1 MKLHSAQDEQSSRPL
16 LGMVEWFRPGE
27 HERVELVLSKL
38 KALGISELRT
48 AVSWADWHTPY
59 GESWYHW
66 LLPRLAKDVHLLP
79 CFLYTPPSLGVA
91 PRASAP
97 PREPRAYAD
106 FLDQVITDFDDCF
119 DMVELWNEPNNLS
132 EYDWTLDPQWH
143 IFCEMIG
150 SAAYWAQQRGK
161 GTVLGGM
168 APADPNWL
176 STIGCGGVLNYIDVV
191 GIHGFPGVWEFAWQG
206 WDYYLEETREV
217 LRQHDCGADIWITE
231 TGFSTWRHGYHNQLR
246 AFLEALDAPVERVYW
261 YAVQDL
267 QPEYATVD
275 GFHSDERDYHFGL
288 THCDGSDKLICRVL
302 QQEGQAGLRRLADLA
317 HAATPPVPV
326 RKCEAS
332 SCPKAQAKAVP
343 ATLHKVGPA
352 QSSASGRVLITGGA
366 GFIGTNLAHRL
377 LREGR
382 EVAIYDSLARRG
394 AESNLRWLS
403 DTYGDRLQLHLAD
416 VRDPIALGQALSG
429 VEQVFHLAAQV
440 AVTTSLVK
448 PAVDFEIN
456 GLGTMNLL
464 EEMRRLDNPP
474 RLVFT
479 STNKVY
485 GGLAD
490 IGLRLSGQR
499 YEPAD
504 PALRHSGISEAR
516 PLDFHS
522 PYGCSKG
529 TADQYVVDYARSYGL
544 ETVVFRMS
552 CIYGPHQRGS
562 EDQGW
567 VAHFVLRA
575 LKDEPITLFG
585 DGCQVRDV
593 LFVED
598 LVEAFL
604 LAEANLPELAGEVFN
619 IGGGPQN
626 TISLLELIDL
636 IEEMQGAR
644 PLLHHDQ
651 WRIGD
656 QRYYVS
662 DTRKFQRAT
671 GWQPE
676 VGVHEGVQRL
686 HEWLVSVHG
695 SARLS
700 VSAKARRLP
709 EPVAAAVAA
718 LT

>member
-1 MKLHSAQDEQSSRPL
+1 MNPQDTPDKQPCRPG
-16 LGMVEWFRPGE
+16 LGVVEWFRPGE
-27 HERVELVLSKL
+27 HDRVELILSKL
-38 KALGISELRT
+38 KTLGIKHLRT

-59 GESWYHW
+59 GEQWYQW
-66 LLPRLAKDVHLLP
+66 LLPRLARDVDLLP
-79 CFLYTPPSLGVA
+79 CFLYTPPSLGVV

-106 FLDQVITDFDDCF
+106 FLDLVITDFDQCF

-150 SAAYWAQQRGK
+150 SAAYWAQHRGK
-161 GTVLGGM
+161 RTVLGGM
-168 APADPNWL
+168 SPADPNWL
-176 STIGCGGVLNYIDVV
+176 DIIGCGGVLQYIDVV

-206 WDYYLEETREV
+206 WDHYLDETREV
-217 LRQHDCGADIWITE
+217 LGRHSCQADIWITE
-231 TGFSTWRHGYHNQLR
+231 TGFSTWRHGYHSQLR

-267 QPEYATVD
+267 QPEHATVD

-288 THCDGSDKLICRVL
+288 MHCDNTDKLICRVL
-302 QQEGQAGLRRLADLA
+302 QQEGQSGLRHLSDLA
-317 HAATPPVPV
+317 RATTRPAQAEVSPAVLPERQRPP
-326 RKCEAS
+326 AS
-332 SCPKAQAKAVP
+332 SQ
-343 ATLHKVGPA
+343 GP
-352 QSSASGRVLITGGA
+352 VLITGGA

-377 LREGR
+377 LKEGR
-382 EVAIYDSLARRG
+382 EVIIYDSLARSG
-394 AESNLRWLS
+394 VEANLRWLTRNHS
-403 DTYGDRLQLHLAD
+403 DRLQLHLAD
-416 VRDPIALGQALSG
+416 VRDPIALRQALSG

-456 GLGTMNLL
+456 ALGTVHLL
-464 EEMRRLDNPP
+464 EEMRRLDSPP

-485 GGLAD
+485 GGLTD
-490 IGLRLSGQR
+490 LKLRLNGQR

-504 PALRHSGISEAR
+504 PALRLTGISEER
-516 PLDFHS
+516 CLDFHS

-529 TADQYVVDYARSYGL
+529 SADQYVRDYARAYGL
-544 ETVVFRMS
+544 QTVVFRMS
-552 CIYGPHQRGS
+552 CIYGPHQMGS

-567 VAHFVLRA
+567 VAHFLLRA
-575 LKDEPITLFG
+575 LQGQPITLFG
-585 DGCQVRDV
+585 DGCQVRDI
-593 LFVED
+593 LYVED

-604 LAEANLPELAGEVFN
+604 LAEANLPGLAGEVFN

-626 TISLLELIDL
+626 TVSLLELVDL
-636 IEEMQGAR
+636 VEAIQSER
-644 PLLHHDQ
+644 PLLHRDQ

-662 DTRKFQRAT
+662 DTRKFHLAT
-671 GWQPE
+671 GWQPD
-676 VGVHEGVQRL
+676 VGVREGLQEL
-686 HEWLVSVHG
+686 HDWLCSEHG
-695 SARLS
+695 
-700 VSAKARRLP
+700 KARMGAPTTPLRRP
-709 EPVAAAVAA
+709 EQVAAAVAA

>member
-1 MKLHSAQDEQSSRPL
+1 MKLQDMHDKQSCRPL
-16 LGMVEWFRPGE
+16 LGVVEWFRPGE
-27 HERVELVLSKL
+27 RDRVELVLGKL
-38 KALGISELRT
+38 AALGISHLRT

-59 GESWYHW
+59 GEQWYQW
-66 LLPRLAKDVHLLP
+66 LLPRLAKDVNLLP

-106 FLDQVITDFDDCF
+106 FLDLVITDFDDCF

-150 SAAYWAQQRGK
+150 SAAYWAQHRGK
-161 GTVLGGM
+161 RTVLGGM
-168 APADPNWL
+168 SPADPNWL
-176 STIGCGGVLNYIDVV
+176 DIIGGGGVLQYIDVV

-206 WDYYLEETREV
+206 WDHYLNETREV
-217 LRQHDCGADIWITE
+217 LGRHGCEADVWITE
-231 TGFSTWRHGYHNQLR
+231 TGFSTWRHAYHSQLQ

-288 THCDGSDKLICRVL
+288 MHCDGTDKLMCRVL
-302 QQEGQAGLRRLADLA
+302 QQEGRAGLKRLDGLARTTTPPSALHEGSIEDPTATQAHARLA
-317 HAATPPVPV
+317 
-326 RKCEAS
+326 
-332 SCPKAQAKAVP
+332 
-343 ATLHKVGPA
+343 TLRGPRRSP
-352 QSSASGRVLITGGA
+352 SSAEGRVLITGGA

-377 LREGR
+377 LTGGR
-382 EVAIYDSLARRG
+382 EVVIYDSLARPG
-394 AESNLRWLS
+394 VEGNMRWLS
-403 DTYGDRLQLHLAD
+403 RIHGDRLQLQLAD
-416 VRDPIALGQALSG
+416 MRDPIALRQALSG
-429 VEQVFHLAAQV
+429 IEQVFHLAAQV
-440 AVTTSLVK
+440 AVTTSLDK
-448 PAVDFEIN
+448 PALDFEVN
-456 GLGTMNLL
+456 TLGTIHLL

-485 GGLAD
+485 GGLPD
-490 IGLRLSGQR
+490 LRLRLNGQR
-499 YEPAD
+499 YEPVD
-504 PALRHSGISEAR
+504 PALRLTGISEER
-516 PLDFHS
+516 CLDFHS

-529 TADQYVVDYARSYGL
+529 AADQYVADYARSYGL
-544 ETVVFRMS
+544 QTVVFRMS
-552 CIYGPHQRGS
+552 CIYGPHQMGS

-575 LKDEPITLFG
+575 LRGEPITLYG

-593 LFVED
+593 LFVDD

-604 LAEANLPELAGEVFN
+604 LAEANLPRLAGEVFN

-626 TISLLELIDL
+626 TVSLLELVDTLEGI
-636 IEEMQGAR
+636 QGAR
-644 PLLHHDQ
+644 PLLHHGQ
-651 WRIGD
+651 WRLGD

-662 DTRKFQRAT
+662 DTRKFQRET
-671 GWQPE
+671 GWRAE
-676 VGVHEGVQRL
+676 VDVREGVQRL
-686 HEWLVSVHG
+686 QDWLAAAHG
-695 SARLS
+695 RARLS
-700 VSAKARRLP
+700 TPTSPLGRPAQ
-709 EPVAAAVAA
+709 AAPAVAA